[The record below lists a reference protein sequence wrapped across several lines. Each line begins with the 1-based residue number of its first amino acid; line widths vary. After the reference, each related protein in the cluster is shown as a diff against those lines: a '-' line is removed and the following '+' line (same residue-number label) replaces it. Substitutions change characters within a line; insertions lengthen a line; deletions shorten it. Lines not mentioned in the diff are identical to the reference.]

1 MKPEALRQLDH
12 RQIVVQDDA
21 FHAPDAAPAR
31 EAHELRDQQSR
42 DAVTLPAI
50 GHGDAEL
57 HSIGT
62 IGLAIARDADELL
75 SPVVLDRGDEG
86 HAPVVIDVHQ
96 AVEQVRRQELQRRH
110 QAVEARALGERVDE
124 FDLALAI
131 VRPQWPDA
139 QPQAIARA
147 GLRSPVGRYFVGF
160 LHSGIMRR
168 MRRAKLRK
176 QTSFSLSGPTE

>member
-21 FHAPDAAPAR
+21 FDAPDATPAR

-57 HSIGT
+57 HGIGT
-62 IGLAIARDADELL
+62 IGLAIAGDADELL
-75 SPVVLDRGDEG
+75 SSFAFDGGDEG

-96 AVEQVRRQELQRRH
+96 SVEQVRRQELQRRH
-110 QAVEARALGERVDE
+110 QAVEARALGKRVDE

-131 VRPQWPDA
+131 VRPQWPYA
-139 QPQAIARA
+139 QPQAVARD
-147 GLRSPVGRYFVGF
+147 GLSSPAYRYFVGF
-160 LHSGIMRR
+160 LHSGI
-168 MRRAKLRK
+168 
-176 QTSFSLSGPTE
+176 